1 MALIQQ
7 NLNLVYIIGGML
19 ALFLGGEGLIRGA
32 VALADK
38 LRLPKLLIGLTV
50 VGFGTSMPELMVCL
64 KAVQRGAPDVALG
77 NIIGS
82 NTANILL
89 IACAGA
95 LVMPLATRTKG
106 LRRDV
111 SVMVLAAAALVWVAV
126 QGGLSVQA
134 GQGLVAALGAYL
146 LFVFLQ
152 ERKTAAASPKSEVEV
167 KPLSLPIAL
176 AFVAGGLVFLILG
189 ADYLVRGATAVA
201 TSMGVS
207 EAVIGLTLVALGTSL
222 PELTVSVMS
231 SLKGQNEVSLGNV
244 IGSNIFNILGILGI
258 TAMVH
263 PVAISPEFLKVDL
276 VVMAGASLWLACLIF
291 VSPKIGRLSALLG
304 LATYAA
310 YMAWLAVGRD
320 GIGRWLAVL
329 AEKAGFPGL

>member
-1 MALIQQ
+1 MAWIQQ
-7 NLNLVYIIGGML
+7 NLNLIYIVGGML

-50 VGFGTSMPELMVCL
+50 VGFGTSMPELMVAL
-64 KAVQRGAPDVALG
+64 QAVGRGAPDVAIG

-95 LVMPLATRTKG
+95 LVMPLATQTRG

-111 SVMVLAAAALVWVAV
+111 VVMVLAAAALVWFAF
-126 QGGLSVQA
+126 QGNLPTRA
-134 GQGLVAALGAYL
+134 GQGLVAALGSYL
-146 LFVFLQ
+146 LLVFLQ
-152 ERKTAAASPKSEVEV
+152 ERKWSAASPKLDIDV
-167 KPLSLPIAL
+167 KPMSLPVAL
-176 AFVAGGLVFLILG
+176 AYVSGGLIFLILG
-189 ADYLVRGATAVA
+189 ADYLVRGATAIA

-263 PVAISPEFLKVDL
+263 PVVISPAFLKVDL
-276 VVMAGASLWLACLIF
+276 IVMAGASLWLAFLIF
-291 VSPKIGRLSALLG
+291 ASPKIGRLSALLG
-304 LATYAA
+304 LLVYAA
-310 YMAWLAVGRD
+310 YMTWLALGAD
-320 GIGRWLAVL
+320 GIGKWLPVL
-329 AEKAGFPGL
+329 AEKAGLSGL